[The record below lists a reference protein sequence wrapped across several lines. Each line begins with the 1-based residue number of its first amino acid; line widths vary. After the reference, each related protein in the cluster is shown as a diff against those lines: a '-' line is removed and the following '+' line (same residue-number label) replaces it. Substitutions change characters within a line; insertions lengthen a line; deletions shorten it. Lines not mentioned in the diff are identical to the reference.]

1 MDLDRLSHARKIVV
15 TAMLVLAALVILE
28 VGAYFGYHESAA
40 ERNAFGFSRDAA
52 FSVEGSEVAISTASS
67 RRFWTQQYPLVKP
80 PGWKRIM
87 VIGDSVIRG
96 ATFGDSLTER
106 LRKEL
111 DARCAMKAEVWNLA
125 SPGYGSRRKAVVVEK
140 ALEFHP
146 DLLIYHA
153 SLATEFEDS
162 REWERFAAYHSM
174 HPSHWVDQLPFLG
187 RVKLSKLERTYWEWV
202 PEDVRAASQENPLAL
217 RLAALA
223 SKTDSGYWT
232 PKMLANLDRTVEVA
246 LSVGV
251 PMIVLVRATFD
262 PATGRVTDDGLD
274 QAILARYASHPEVT
288 VVSNQELFL
297 SRPDVAGLFY
307 DTSHWTAA
315 GTEVVARALERTVGQ
330 LFKGAGKCA

>member
-1 MDLDRLSHARKIVV
+1 MDLDRLSNARKIVV
-15 TAMLVLAALVILE
+15 TALVVLAVLVILE

-52 FSVEGSEVAISTASS
+52 FSVVGSQVAISTASS
-67 RRFWTQQYPLVKP
+67 RRFWTQQYPQVKP
-80 PGWKRIM
+80 PGWKRVM

-96 ATFGDSLTER
+96 ATLEDSLTEG

-111 DARCAMKAEVWNLA
+111 QSRCATKAEVWNLA

-146 DLLIYHA
+146 DLIIYHA
-153 SLATEFEDS
+153 SLATEYEDG
-162 REWERFAAYHSM
+162 REWERFVTYHSM

-187 RVKLSKLERTYWEWV
+187 RVKLAKLERTYWEWL
-202 PEDVRAASQENPLAL
+202 PEDVRAASLENPLAV
-217 RLAALA
+217 RLAAIA
-223 SKTDSGYWT
+223 SKTDSRYWT
-232 PKMLANLDRTVEVA
+232 PKMLANLDRTIGDVSSA
-246 LSVGV
+246 GV
-251 PMIVLVRATFD
+251 PIIILVRATFD

-274 QAILARYASHPEVT
+274 QAIVGRYASHPEVT

-297 SRPDVAGLFY
+297 SRPDVSRLFY

-315 GTEVVARALERTVGQ
+315 GTDVVARALANSVGR
-330 LFKGAGKCA
+330 LFNGAGSCS